1 MLLKISV
8 ILFMQNINSNLKFCI
23 TSLDVLFYYSHKNSL
38 HIKSHNYEVIKFGLK
53 SVWLQFL

>member
-1 MLLKISV
+1 
-8 ILFMQNINSNLKFCI
+8 MQNINSNFKFCI
-23 TSLDVLFYYSHKNSL
+23 TSLDVLFYYSQKNSL